1 MLPGLRTGTL
11 GAMDEKFPPGGA
23 TWRPAPDP
31 ESGSSR
37 LLKVLEEIREIQR
50 LTATLGRRPAP
61 PAGAERRGSAA
72 RSARGPSIE
81 PLDIPRPAGMRRAT
95 YRRLLKRH
103 ETLRVALVK
112 LSFRHLSPRVRNRLD
127 TQFRNA
133 LRRVRRGLGLPE
145 WEPGRRTWYSLSGAA
160 GYLAISP
167 RTLLRW
173 DAAGIIISSGQTPGG
188 HRRFHHRDLSRLR
201 AAQRP

>member
-1 MLPGLRTGTL
+1 
-11 GAMDEKFPPGGA
+11 MDEKFPPSRAIG
-23 TWRPAPDP
+23 TRAPDP
-31 ESGSSR
+31 ESEYSR
-37 LLKVLEEIREIQR
+37 FLKALEKIRAIQR
-50 LTATLGRRPAP
+50 LTAKLEPRPAP
-61 PAGAERRGSAA
+61 TARAQHRGPAT

-81 PLDIPRPAGMRRAT
+81 PLDIPCPAGMRRVT

-103 ETLRVALVK
+103 ETLRTALVK
-112 LSFRHLSPRVRNRLD
+112 LSYRQLSPRVRNRLD

-133 LRRVRRGLGLPE
+133 LRRVRRALGLPE
-145 WEPGRRTWYSLSGAA
+145 WEPGQRTWYSLSAAA
-160 GYLAISP
+160 GYLGISP

-201 AAQRP
+201 AAQQP